1 MGKRYTYFRKPD
13 GKPYKGNDG
22 KYAPVNILSEIGK
35 TAQLNSDGAVSW
47 SAFSI
52 ERLLVALRP
61 ALAVVD
67 HGEVELN
74 ETDAWDLIW
83 KTIVALAKSTP
94 GKPLNH
100 MEVLKNADKSAAEF
114 FCTTPQK
121 YVLVTSLSIADV
133 PAKSIRVRGCIISPL
148 KERGEKFPLPEFLPR
163 YLEGSA
169 FSKHIKSSKYH
180 LVKVST
186 EGRSEYDAAERALNS
201 LNLLRG
207 LWSLFAT
214 YGSWSRRFGAPSR
227 KLLGAIHA
235 GPIHTLHFPCGKPA
249 DKDLYWYDPD
259 FTDDQPIFQPPGG
272 WERLEKHRQ
281 WAMKRLAAVNYRQDL
296 ENLLI
301 RYAEALDQSNMHIA
315 FLQMWSILEKITNTI
330 GGKYDET
337 INRAIWPF
345 LKQDRLIAKDMLES
359 LRCCRNQYV
368 HSGKVGQESDQIAYT
383 IKSFVDPHLL
393 KLISNPFNV
402 QSFEEYGEF
411 LALPTDAT
419 VLRQRTR
426 MLTQAL
432 KVMQQE
438 KVSK

>member
-1 MGKRYTYFRKPD
+1 
-13 GKPYKGNDG
+13 
-22 KYAPVNILSEIGK
+22 
-35 TAQLNSDGAVSW
+35 
-47 SAFSI
+47 
-52 ERLLVALRP
+52 
-61 ALAVVD
+61 
-67 HGEVELN
+67 
-74 ETDAWDLIW
+74 
-83 KTIVALAKSTP
+83 
-94 GKPLNH
+94 
-100 MEVLKNADKSAAEF
+100 
-114 FCTTPQK
+114 
-121 YVLVTSLSIADV
+121 
-133 PAKSIRVRGCIISPL
+133 
-148 KERGEKFPLPEFLPR
+148 
-163 YLEGSA
+163 
-169 FSKHIKSSKYH
+169 
-180 LVKVST
+180 
-186 EGRSEYDAAERALNS
+186 
-201 LNLLRG
+201 
-207 LWSLFAT
+207 
-214 YGSWSRRFGAPSR
+214 
-227 KLLGAIHA
+227 
-235 GPIHTLHFPCGKPA
+235 
-249 DKDLYWYDPD
+249 
-259 FTDDQPIFQPPGG
+259 
-272 WERLEKHRQ
+272 
-281 WAMKRLAAVNYRQDL
+281 
-296 ENLLI
+296 
-301 RYAEALDQSNMHIA
+301 MHIA